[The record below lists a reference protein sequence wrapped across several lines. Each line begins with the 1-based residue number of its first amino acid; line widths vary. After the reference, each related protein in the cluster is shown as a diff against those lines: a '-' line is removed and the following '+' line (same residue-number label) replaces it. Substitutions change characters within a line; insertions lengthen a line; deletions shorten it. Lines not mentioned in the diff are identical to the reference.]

1 MANSIKDKVQEL
13 TPSEKLVYSFLPRGN
28 MNAVSLEYLSSVT
41 HLSTRAIID
50 IINRLVMLGLPVAS
64 SQSNGNGSKSGYYKY
79 SSITEFESDIHTI
92 EGRLKTT
99 SQKLSAKRKAL
110 ALMGDDFFKD
120 DIPVLAGQDTE
131 QLEFKF
137 VYHSKGDSKNAIGSK
152 RRSRKASSKHSKKR
166 HNSINGKQP
175 RRTPLSK

>member
-1 MANSIKDKVQEL
+1 MTIRLKDKVQEL

-28 MNAVSLEYLSSVT
+28 MNAVSLEYLANVT

-64 SQSNGNGSKSGYYKY
+64 SQSNGNDSKSGYYKY
-79 SSITEFESDIHTI
+79 SSIDEFESDIHTI

-99 SQKLSAKRKAL
+99 SQKLNAKRTAL
-110 ALMGDDFFKD
+110 AIMGDDFFKD
-120 DIPVLAGQDTE
+120 DIPVLAGQNTE

-137 VYHSKGDSKNAIGSK
+137 VYHSKGESNNAIDV
-152 RRSRKASSKHSKKR
+152 RSRINSKDSR
-166 HNSINGKQP
+166 ISN
-175 RRTPLSK
+175 